1 MYDRAA
7 LVGQC
12 MIYGHSLKSNLVA
25 IVVPDELAAA
35 SWAESKNISG
45 TFEELCQRDD
55 LKEEIMKQ
63 VCLHESFVLPSMGY
77 VWGKGFR
84 FHSFSQLFLSIC

>member
-1 MYDRAA
+1 
-7 LVGQC
+7 

-63 VCLHESFVLPSMGY
+63 VC
-77 VWGKGFR
+77 
-84 FHSFSQLFLSIC
+84 